1 MSKHKT
7 LGQVFTPAWIV
18 TEILDR
24 IGYNSTD
31 VIDKYI
37 FEPACG
43 DGAFLVEIVERYI
56 NLCISHH
63 ISENEIIDKLEKYI
77 FAVEIDKIQHQ
88 EAIEKLNKIVSSK
101 LKTKTQLRWNI
112 YNQDFFDFYQNYL
125 GFFDFIV
132 GNPPYI
138 RIHNL
143 NSETR
148 AFLKSNFVFA
158 KGTIDLYL
166 SFFEAGLNLLNK
178 NGKLGFITPNSF
190 LRNSS
195 YLHFRNYLLEKQN
208 LVQLIDFNSLKVF
221 KGFSTYTAITIFD
234 NANKQDYFEYGELVN
249 RKIELVNSFKFN
261 DLECENWSFTNKKNE
276 VFLSELNKN
285 NSSLVKNYFDVQYGF
300 ATLRDKIFIGK
311 IADCDDELVYFN
323 GHKMEKKLLK
333 KVVKGSKFKG
343 EINDDDRII
352 FPYKK
357 VNNRYVV
364 VNEYDMQTKF
374 PFAYAYF
381 LHNKE
386 ELEKRDRDKKALWY
400 EFGRSQGVQTMHNEK
415 IVVNPLVFNKV
426 AFYKVPADVMIYS
439 GIYILKN
446 NENSSWKMIEN
457 VLSSD
462 EFFKFVR
469 LVGKDLS
476 GGYKSI
482 TSKMI
487 KNYRI

>member
-56 NLCISHH
+56 SICISLH
-63 ISENEIIDKLEKYI
+63 ISENEIIDRLERYV
-77 FAVEIDKIQHQ
+77 FAVEIDKTQHQ

-195 YLHFRNYLLEKQN
+195 YLHFRNYLLELQN
-208 LVQLIDFNSLKVF
+208 LAQLIDFKSLKIF

-234 NANKQDYFEYGELVN
+234 NSNKQDYFEYGELIN
-249 RKIELVNSFKFN
+249 GKIELVNSLKFN
-261 DLECENWSFTNKKNE
+261 DLEGENWSFTNKKNE
-276 VFLSELNKN
+276 TFLSELNK
-285 NSSLVKNYFDVQYGF
+285 SKSFFVKNYFDVQYGF

-381 LHNKE
+381 LYNKE
-386 ELEKRDRDKKALWY
+386 ELEKRDRDKNALWY
-400 EFGRSQGVQTMHNEK
+400 EYGRSQGVQTMHNEK

>member
-31 VIDKYI
+31 IIDKYI

-56 NLCISHH
+56 SICISLH
-63 ISENEIIDKLEKYI
+63 ISENEIIDRLERYV
-77 FAVEIDKIQHQ
+77 FAVEIDKTQHQ

-101 LKTKTQLRWNI
+101 LNIQNPLHWKI

-143 NSETR
+143 KNETR

-158 KGTIDLYL
+158 KGAIDLYL

-195 YLHFRNYLLEKQN
+195 YSHFRNYLLELQN
-208 LVQLIDFNSLKVF
+208 LAQLIDFKSLKIF

-234 NANKQDYFEYGELVN
+234 NSNKQDYFEYGELIN
-249 RKIELVNSFKFN
+249 GKIELVNSLKFN
-261 DLECENWSFTNKKNE
+261 DLEGENWSFTNKKNE
-276 VFLSELNKN
+276 TFLSELNK
-285 NSSLVKNYFDVQYGF
+285 SKSFFVKNYFDVQYGF

-311 IADCDDELVYFN
+311 IANCDDELVYFN

-333 KVVKGSKFKG
+333 KVAKGSKFKG
-343 EINDDDRII
+343 EIDDDDRII

-364 VNEYDMQTKF
+364 INESDMQTKF

-381 LHNKE
+381 LYNKE
-386 ELEKRDRDKKALWY
+386 ELEKRDRDKNALWY